1 MTTIDDYR
9 RALETAIREYETL
22 MRQRGEIDERI
33 AQLKQTIGSLTR
45 LCGLTATVEWGLT
58 DACRLVI
65 RNAGRSLSAIEVRDR
80 LASIGFDLS
89 RYSNELASIHTVLKR
104 LNQAGE
110 VHLVPRAKGKQAV
123 MWVRPPRSVV
133 LSKADFDALLERK
146 KTASAE
152 QASTRR
158 RATPPEEKEERKEK

>member
-1 MTTIDDYR
+1 VTTADDYR

-22 MRQRGEIDERI
+22 TRQRGEIDERV
-33 AQLKQTIGSLTR
+33 AQLTQTIGSLTR

-65 RNAGRSLSAIEVRDR
+65 RNAGRSLTAVEVRDR

-89 RYSNELASIHTVLKR
+89 KYSNELASIHTVLKR

-110 VHLVPRAKGKQAV
+110 IHLVPGAKGKQAV
-123 MWVRPPRSVV
+123 MWVRPPRSIA
-133 LSKADFDALLERK
+133 LSRADIDALLERK
-146 KTASAE
+146 KAASAE
-152 QASTRR
+152 PPAPERPT
-158 RATPPEEKEERKEK
+158 TPPKEKEERKEK